1 MAEETS
7 GAIREPQALRAL
19 AHPVRWKLIDL
30 LTTRGQATATQ
41 CAAALGESVA
51 SCSHHLRMLA
61 KYGFIEPA
69 PTSNREKPWRM
80 ATFRQNLTGIG
91 PEGEHAAQAATEVF
105 LQHELARLVDRLR
118 AARQEPSQWRDATR
132 FTGTTTWLD
141 LDELHDV
148 NDQLHEI
155 TKRYVE
161 RIDDPSTRP
170 PGAREVR
177 IFVATSVA
185 PTGEHTDD

>member
-1 MAEETS
+1 MAEESS

-30 LTTRGQATATQ
+30 LTALGQATATQ
-41 CAAALGESVA
+41 CATALGESVA

-80 ATFRQNLTGIG
+80 ASFRQNLTGVG
-91 PEGEHAAQAATEVF
+91 PEGEQAAHAATEVF

-118 AARQEPSQWRDATR
+118 AARQEPPQWRDATS

-141 LDELHDV
+141 LDELRDV
-148 NDQLHEI
+148 NDQLREI
-155 TKRYVE
+155 AQRYVE

-170 PGAREVR
+170 SGAREVR

-185 PTGEHTDD
+185 PTGERADD

>member
-1 MAEETS
+1 MADEPS

-30 LTTRGQATATQ
+30 LTAHGQATATQ

-69 PTSNREKPWRM
+69 PTSGREKPWRM
-80 ATFRQNLTGIG
+80 ASFRQNLSGIG
-91 PEGEHAAQAATEVF
+91 PEGEQAAQAATEVF

-118 AARQEPSQWRDATR
+118 AAPQEPPQWRDATR
-132 FTGTTTWLD
+132 ITGTTTWLD
-141 LDELHDV
+141 LDELREV

-155 TKRYVE
+155 AQRYVG
-161 RIDDPSTRP
+161 RISDPATRP

-177 IFVATSVA
+177 VFVATSVA
-185 PTGEHTDD
+185 PSGARTDD